1 MTEQSAAYLRE
12 QAARCRRLA
21 ASTYDQQTHES
32 LNRSA
37 EEFDDAAEFED
48 SATKRDGGGGEG
60 PDLPPLS
67 D

>member
-1 MTEQSAAYLRE
+1 MTEQNAVYLRE

-21 ASTYDQQTHES
+21 AATYDQQTYDS

-37 EEFDDAAEFED
+37 EEFDDEAI
-48 SATKRDGGGGEG
+48 KREGESES
-60 PDLPPLS
+60 DNSDTAPPR